1 MSDESKASAYKQAGV
16 DLDAA
21 DETVSRLSDL
31 VDDTHIPGV
40 VSGLGG
46 FGGLFSLKGAGFQS
60 SDESEIVLVSGT
72 DGVGTKLELA
82 FRTGIHDTI
91 GIDCV
96 AMCVNDV
103 VVTGARPLFFLDYF
117 ATGKLSPQQAED
129 VVRGIAVACKK
140 SGCALI
146 GGETAEMPGFYD
158 AGEYEIAG
166 FCVGAAHRDRI
177 LDTGNVRAG
186 QTVVGLSSTGVHSNG
201 FSLVR
206 KIIADAGLQLD
217 DVYDALDPDRPL
229 GEALLEPTAL
239 YPAVVLDLLDE
250 VDVTGLAH
258 ITGGGIVDNLPR
270 CLPDDLGADIDA
282 GSWNEPPVFAFLER
296 HGELDRREMYQI
308 FNMGIGMAV
317 IVDGDARPAIEVAAE
332 HGFEAVEIGRITD
345 GDGVDLTLPS
355 A

>member
-1 MSDESKASAYKQAGV
+1 MSDKPKASAYKQAGV

-21 DETVSRLSDL
+21 DETVSRLGDL

-40 VSGLGG
+40 LSGLGG
-46 FGGLFSLKGAGFQS
+46 FGGLFSLADAGLQ
-60 SDESEIVLVSGT
+60 ETSERDIVLVSGT

-129 VVRGIAVACKK
+129 VVRGVAVACKK
-140 SGCALI
+140 SGCALV

-166 FCVGAAHRDRI
+166 FCVGATHRDKI
-177 LDTGNVRAG
+177 LDPGGVSAG
-186 QTVVGLSSTGVHSNG
+186 QTVIGLNSTGVHSNG

-206 KIIADAGLQLD
+206 KIIADAGLQLSE
-217 DVYDALDPDRPL
+217 VYEALDADRSL

-239 YPAVVLDLLDE
+239 YP
-250 VDVTGLAH
+250 
-258 ITGGGIVDNLPR
+258 
-270 CLPDDLGADIDA
+270 
-282 GSWNEPPVFAFLER
+282 
-296 HGELDRREMYQI
+296 
-308 FNMGIGMAV
+308 
-317 IVDGDARPAIEVAAE
+317 
-332 HGFEAVEIGRITD
+332 
-345 GDGVDLTLPS
+345 
-355 A
+355 